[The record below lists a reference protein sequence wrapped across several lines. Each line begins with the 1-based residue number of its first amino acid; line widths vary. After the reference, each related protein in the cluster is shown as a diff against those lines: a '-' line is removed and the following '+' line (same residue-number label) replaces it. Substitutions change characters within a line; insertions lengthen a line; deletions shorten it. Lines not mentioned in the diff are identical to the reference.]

1 MKKNNNFL
9 SSLNILSF
17 AGVSPYKLKPN
28 EKYMNKKQL
37 LHFKKILESWKKKIN
52 KKINN
57 TVTYIKDGTSNFPD
71 PIDRATQEEEFN
83 LELRNRDRERRLIK
97 KIEITLKKFN
107 TKNFGYCDCCE
118 IEIGLKRLEA
128 QPTANLCIDCKTLA
142 EIRAKQIAG

>member
-17 AGVSPYKLKPN
+17 AGVAPYKLKPN

-37 LHFKKILESWKKKIN
+37 LHFKKILESWKNKIN
-52 KKINN
+52 KKINS
-57 TVTYIKDGTSNFPD
+57 TITYIKDETYNFPD

-83 LELRNRDRERRLIK
+83 LELRNKDRERKLIK
-97 KIEITLKKFN
+97 KIEITLRKFN